1 MSILTAL
8 QTLNQ
13 LSNSTRVLLSEG
25 DADSVLA
32 LFHTHLANSMQRM
45 YQHPALLGVKFL
57 GVNAKTIPEEVTLK
71 NLVLSE
77 ISQIQQ
83 QIEYYGS
90 MDHVNAAKNKM
101 SLIKV
106 FALLTKMV

>member
-1 MSILTAL
+1 
-8 QTLNQ
+8 
-13 LSNSTRVLLSEG
+13 
-25 DADSVLA
+25 
-32 LFHTHLANSMQRM
+32 M